1 MENATM
7 ELQIDVPVEVVDSEY
22 ISVLEKLQKVAKI
35 DGFRKGKAPMGLV
48 ETRYIEQADRE
59 VAENLVQRLFMD
71 AVSEKQYTPIAQPH
85 YSFEKITRGE
95 AFTFKALFETPPTV
109 TLGKYREI
117 ATDEKTVAIKDGD
130 VDDEIR
136 SLLEREAKITKRE
149 SGAVKNGD
157 FVKIKVKRLN
167 DPAQEKD
174 TPPAYKDY
182 SIIVGK
188 SKDASSL
195 DKYIVGMSAGE
206 ERDID
211 VKYPKDYYIKDLAG
225 ERVTYS
231 VRVEEI
237 SDFELPP
244 LNDEF
249 TQKHQFATVAEM
261 KSKMKE
267 NIERFVSEKNRSEAK
282 AAILQVI
289 IDNSTFDI
297 PESMVQTEMVL
308 LFRKMQERIGYQID
322 SIDKFAQ
329 IFGINKDEFLQKLR
343 DEATQSIKTS
353 LALHEIAKT
362 ESLQVAPERTEEV
375 INSIAQRNNKT
386 VEEIDQLLEQSNGR
400 SRIENELLM
409 DQTMDFIYAQ
419 AKVKKLKSIPYEEFM
434 RGVS

>member
-1 MENATM
+1 M
-7 ELQIDVPVEVVDSEY
+7 ELQIDVPVDVVESEY
-22 ISVLEKLQKVAKI
+22 TSVLEKLQKMVKI

-48 ETRYIEQADRE
+48 ETRYIQQADKE
-59 VAENLVQRLFMD
+59 VAENLVQRSFMD

-85 YSFEKITRGE
+85 YSFERIKRGE
-95 AFTFKALFETPPTV
+95 AFTFKAVFETPPTV
-109 TLGKYREI
+109 VLGKYREI
-117 ATDEKTVAIKDGD
+117 AADERTVAIKDSD
-130 VDDEIR
+130 VDDEITALR
-136 SLLEREAKITKRE
+136 EREAKITKRE

-157 FVKIKVKRLN
+157 YVKIKVKRLN
-167 DPAQEKD
+167 DPSQDKG

-182 SIIVGK
+182 TIIVGK

-195 DKYIVGMSAGE
+195 DKYIVGMTAGE

-237 SDFELPP
+237 SDFELPD

-249 TQKHQFATVAEM
+249 SQKHQFTSVAEM
-261 KSKMKE
+261 KTKMKE
-267 NIERFVSEKNRSEAK
+267 NIEKYVTEKNRSDAK
-282 AAILQVI
+282 ASILQAI
-289 IDNSTFDI
+289 IENSTFDI

-329 IFGINKDEFLQKLR
+329 IFGIDKDEFLQKLR

-353 LALHEIAKT
+353 LVLHEIAKE

-375 INSIAQRNNKT
+375 ITAIAQRNNKT
-386 VEEIDQLLEQSNGR
+386 VEEINQMMEQSNGR
-400 SRIENELLM
+400 PRIENELLM
-409 DQTMDFIYAQ
+409 DQSMDFIYDQ

-434 RGVS
+434 RGAS